1 MQIAEQVL
9 QTSGTVFKLALQCLP
24 TSCKALDWAG
34 SAAEP
39 MCLKHEF
46 LIGWEVHVG
55 FPFIWFSPFGMR
67 FQWKKSV
74 KDLTHD
80 LQQIEADPS
89 CGPSPVLW

>member
-1 MQIAEQVL
+1 
-9 QTSGTVFKLALQCLP
+9 
-24 TSCKALDWAG
+24 
-34 SAAEP
+34 
-39 MCLKHEF
+39 MCLKHEY
-46 LIGWEVHVG
+46 LIGWEVYVG

-89 CGPSPVLW
+89 CSLSPVALGPETCPEFFVLAGGMTDEP